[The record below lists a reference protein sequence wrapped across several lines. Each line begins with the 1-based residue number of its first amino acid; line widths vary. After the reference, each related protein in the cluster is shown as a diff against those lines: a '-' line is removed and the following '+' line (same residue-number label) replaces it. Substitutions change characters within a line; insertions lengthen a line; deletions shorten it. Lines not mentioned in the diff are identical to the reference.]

1 MTPPRTVPDA
11 AFRTVLLTP
20 VDGPTPPA
28 GVPGTGFE
36 ARIHSP
42 AGVRSWLLS
51 TVRPVGSPAPRPF
64 LDEHLALDLT
74 APGAARWR
82 RHADVLH
89 LGRTGP
95 VRARDRLS
103 AVLRAFPG
111 CAVATADGTDGTRFV
126 LARTGGRLAL
136 RGSPSAPGPVLGS
149 LAHAWLANGGALTEL
164 VALAEPL
171 APAAPAAPVP
181 APRPGA
187 RHGA

>member
-1 MTPPRTVPDA
+1 MTPPRAVPHA

-20 VDGPTPPA
+20 VDGPPPSA

-36 ARIHSP
+36 ARVHSP
-42 AGVRSWLLS
+42 AGVRSWLLT
-51 TVRPVGSPAPRPF
+51 TVRTVESPAPRSF
-64 LDEHLALDLT
+64 VDEHLALDLT

-89 LGRTGP
+89 LGRTAP

-136 RGSPSAPGPVLGS
+136 RTSPPAPALVLGS
-149 LAHAWLANGGALTEL
+149 LAHAWLAAGGALTEL
-164 VALAEPL
+164 VAPAELL
-171 APAAPAAPVP
+171 APTAP

-187 RHGA
+187 RRGA